1 MMKIKLVSLGLIIL
15 SVLLMAQAANGQT
28 EPIKV
33 KFIVDGEEVH
43 QPFKIQLVLNQ
54 LVLKPRIKDGSFFLP
69 GELANQEKV
78 DVRFISG
85 KYDLYYDDVYL
96 TKFSDGGEFVFGV
109 DNKPFDEDHLR
120 DAPPPGRELQF
131 VYYLTFM
138 PRNFEGTEL
147 TVYQWREIQ

>member
-1 MMKIKLVSLGLIIL
+1 MKIKLVSLGIVF
-15 SVLLMAQAANGQT
+15 SALLMAKAANGQT

-33 KFIVDGEEVH
+33 KFEVDGKESH
-43 QPFKIQLVLNQ
+43 QPFRIQLVLNK
-54 LVLKPRIKDGSFFLP
+54 LVLKVKVENGSFFLP

-96 TKFSDGGEFVFGV
+96 TKFSNVAEFVFGV

-120 DAPPPGRELQF
+120 VAPPPGQELQF
-131 VYYLTFM
+131 VYYLEFS
-138 PRNFEGTEL
+138 PKDGCGTA
-147 TVYQWREIQ
+147 TTSYVFK